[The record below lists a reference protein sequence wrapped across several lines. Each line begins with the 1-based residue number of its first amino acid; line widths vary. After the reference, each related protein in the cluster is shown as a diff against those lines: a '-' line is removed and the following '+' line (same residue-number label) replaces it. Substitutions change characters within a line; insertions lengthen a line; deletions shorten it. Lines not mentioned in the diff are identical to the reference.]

1 MTNNRETSMMK
12 LTTSPRRLTR
22 LLGGSLIGTLALL
35 TLVAPAASAQ
45 SGNGYVR
52 LAHLSPNTPAVDVYL
67 YSFGDSTAQLVLHN
81 VAYGTVSPFEQLA
94 AGEYT
99 VAMRL
104 AGAAASTAPVL
115 STTVNVGVSN
125 AYTVAGMG
133 PASGLRLTVFDDPL
147 TTPPGSALV
156 QIIQASLQQ
165 NSVSVTAGGTQLASA
180 LPFGQATGFVAV
192 PKGTWTVK
200 VAGPSESTSEQVSF
214 AAGTVQSLVV
224 LDGQHGLALDPLL
237 DAAGSAVAPGSGVE
251 TGLGG
256 AAARPG
262 APLLP
267 WGAAGLAG
275 LMLAV
280 GGAALVSRRRRPAR
294 HAR

>member
-1 MTNNRETSMMK
+1 MNLVAK
-12 LTTSPRRLTR
+12 PKRLIR
-22 LLGGSLIGTLALL
+22 VLGAGLIGTMALL
-35 TLVAPAASAQ
+35 TLSAPAASAQ
-45 SGNGYVR
+45 GTGAGYVR

-67 YSFGDSTAQLVLHN
+67 YSFGGSTAQLVLRH

-115 STTVNVGVSN
+115 STTVSVSPGD

-133 PASGLRLTVFDDPL
+133 PAAGLRLSVFDDPL
-147 TTPPGSALV
+147 TTPAGSALV
-156 QIIQASLQQ
+156 QVIQASLQQ
-165 NSVSVTAGGTQLASA
+165 DSVSVTAGGTQLASA
-180 LPFGQATGFVAV
+180 LPFGQATAFVAA
-192 PKGTWTVK
+192 PAGTWTVK
-200 VAGPSESTSEQVSF
+200 VTGPSESTSEQVDL
-214 AAGTVQSLVV
+214 AAGTVQTLVV
-224 LDGQHGLALDPLL
+224 LDGQHGLILDPLL
-237 DAAGSAVAPGSGVE
+237 DAAGSAVAPAAGVQ

-256 AAARPG
+256 AAGRPG

-267 WGAAGLAG
+267 WAEAGLAG
-275 LMLAV
+275 LILAV
-280 GGAALVSRRRRPAR
+280 GGAAVGSRRSRPAR